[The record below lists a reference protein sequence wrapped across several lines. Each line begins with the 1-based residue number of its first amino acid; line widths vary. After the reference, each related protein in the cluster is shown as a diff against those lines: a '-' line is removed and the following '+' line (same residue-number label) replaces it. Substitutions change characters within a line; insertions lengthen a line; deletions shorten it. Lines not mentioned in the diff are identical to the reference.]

1 MSPLDAA
8 TILAIAF
15 GLAMDAFS
23 VSIAYG
29 ITTKSESKNNALK
42 MASPLE
48 PSKPSCQFW
57 DGSWALKSLSL

>member
-1 MSPLDAA
+1 MSLLDAA

-29 ITTKSESKNNALK
+29 ITTKAKAK
-42 MASPLE
+42 TT
-48 PSKPSCQFW
+48 PSKWLLLWS
-57 DGSWALKSLSL
+57 LLSLHASSGMAHGL